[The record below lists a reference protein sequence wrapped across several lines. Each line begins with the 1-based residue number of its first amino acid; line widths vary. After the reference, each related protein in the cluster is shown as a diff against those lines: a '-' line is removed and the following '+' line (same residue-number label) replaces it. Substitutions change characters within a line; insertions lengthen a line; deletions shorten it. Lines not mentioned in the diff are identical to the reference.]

1 MLNWGGPP
9 ILAIVIPENRQDE
22 ERDTFYLAEL
32 GWPKGQVG
40 VALAVGTIAGLIAH
54 IPGGALV
61 DWAPWKRGLAAAG
74 IVMIAGSRS
83 FWRSRPPSLWCSPR
97 RFCTVL
103 LAAL

>member
-40 VALAVGTIAGLIAH
+40 LL
-54 IPGGALV
+54 
-61 DWAPWKRGLAAAG
+61 WQSAPLQA
-74 IVMIAGSRS
+74 
-83 FWRSRPPSLWCSPR
+83 
-97 RFCTVL
+97 
-103 LAAL
+103 